1 MKNPHHNST
10 QYAMLYFM
18 ISNYIIQPSE
28 LIAIVNEF
36 DINIDNLRVNMLSH
50 NLIYIEEFWEEYQ
63 DQIDSYK

>member
-1 MKNPHHNST
+1 MKNPHHKST
-10 QYAMLYFM
+10 QYAMLYFA